1 MEIPDSLA
9 QRIALFRD
17 DAFAY
22 QAADEL
28 FRVDSWVQV
37 MLGQRLEPRGHH
49 AVARLMSAEQLRGA
63 LASIA
68 GQIDA
73 AVAKLP
79 PHQAFLDGFCRAGRG
94 TGATEPPR

>member
-1 MEIPDSLA
+1 MQVPDSLA

-17 DAFAY
+17 DAYAY

-37 MLGQRLEPRGHH
+37 MLGQRLEPRGRH
-49 AVARLMSAEQLRGA
+49 AIGRMMGAEQMRGA
-63 LASIA
+63 LGSIA
-68 GQIDA
+68 GQIEA

-79 PHQAFLDGFCRAGRG
+79 QHQAFLDAFCGPAAG
-94 TGATEPPR
+94 TPR